1 MKHLIRQFIIIFILS
16 ALIAL
21 LRAAGGIYEVLVW
34 TVIPLAGAVT
44 AFFCVRQNVNP
55 YLCWFLPP
63 AAQTLAV
70 LLVTMGYLPQ
80 GGQMVLTAFV
90 SLVGSAAGDTANK
103 QQRKKR

>member
-1 MKHLIRQFIIIFILS
+1 MKQLIRQFIIVFVLS

-21 LRAAGGIYEVLVW
+21 LRAAGGLYDVLVW
-34 TVIPLAGAVT
+34 AVIPLAGAVT
-44 AFFCVRQNVNP
+44 AFLCVRNGVNP

-63 AAQTLAV
+63 SAQTLAV

-80 GGQMVLTAFV
+80 GGQMVLTAFL

-103 QQRKKR
+103 QKRKKR